1 MPSITGFFI
10 TAALVTK
17 ATEIENK
24 ISDITNLAIKAT
36 RNTKATENEN
46 KILDTTSFT
55 TNSKFNGF
63 KNLKMKE
70 AVKTLA
76 SKSQVDSAIDIA
88 DKNRINL

>member
-24 ISDITNLAIKAT
+24 ISDITNLATKAT
-36 RNTKATENEN
+36 RNTKATENEK
-46 KILDTTSFT
+46 KILDTTSFI
-55 TNSKFNGF
+55 TNSKFSGF